1 MKHNIINL
9 GQFRIFPRIIDIL
22 LELLP
27 YLLIKKLHKGTVP
40 LCNSSTPLSFRTSF

>member
-27 YLLIKKLHKGTVP
+27 YLLIKKTNNNRLQNILLPPCH
-40 LCNSSTPLSFRTSF
+40 SEHLSK

>member
-27 YLLIKKLHKGTVP
+27 YLLIKKSKQRLQNILLPPVIPNIFLNK
-40 LCNSSTPLSFRTSF
+40 